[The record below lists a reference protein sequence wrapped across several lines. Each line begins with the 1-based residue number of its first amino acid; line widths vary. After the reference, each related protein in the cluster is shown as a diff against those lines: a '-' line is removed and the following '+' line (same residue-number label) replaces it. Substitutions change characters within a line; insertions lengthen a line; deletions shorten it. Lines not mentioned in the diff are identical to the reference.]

1 MSTSKLDTLI
11 QVETPEAIDIQLR
24 PASLYQRITAFSLDL
39 LIRTVWFVLST
50 IALIM
55 LADSLSI
62 IADDNNFW
70 SVIVG
75 LMLINLFVTTWLYFV
90 LFEVFNKGRT
100 PGKMVAHIRVLHD
113 DGSPIGWSASM
124 IRNLLRAFD
133 SLPFGYAIGI
143 VSILLTDKGQR
154 FGDLF
159 SSSIVV
165 DEQVERR
172 QKDWLTGLKN
182 IEVITPPVALT
193 REEQYSIVSFTE
205 RHLHISRARQQEL
218 AEQLCYD
225 LGLVSEQPIQTVL
238 GMGKYYLGQKKED
251 L

>member
-1 MSTSKLDTLI
+1 MISSKLDTLI

-24 PASLYQRITAFSLDL
+24 PASLYQRITACSLDL
-39 LIRTVWFVLST
+39 LIRAIWFVLST
-50 IALIM
+50 IILMMFAGH
-55 LADSLSI
+55 LSNLFG
-62 IADDNNFW
+62 DNNVW
-70 SVIVG
+70 AMIVG
-75 LMLINLFVTTWLYFV
+75 LMMINLFVTTWLYFV
-90 LFEVFNKGRT
+90 LFEVFNQGRT
-100 PGKMVAHIRVLHD
+100 PGKMVAKIRVLHD

-133 SLPFGYAIGI
+133 SLPFGYAIGMI
-143 VSILLTDKGQR
+143 SMLLTGKGQR

-159 SSSIVV
+159 ASSIVV
-165 DEQVERR
+165 DEQVERKP
-172 QKDWLTGLKN
+172 KDWLVGLKS

-225 LGLVSEQPIQTVL
+225 LGLVSEQPIQMVL

-251 L
+251 I